1 LTNSISLGE
10 GLRNNLFSAKSTQR
24 AFDKTSY
31 RLATGKRVNSAI
43 DNPINFFK
51 SSVFGHKATTLN
63 KKIEDIGLSLRTIQ
77 EADAG
82 LTGIDHMLKLAKS
95 VATERL
101 AELRAIPG
109 IQTGPDLAP
118 LSDQILADNSVSY
131 FRLNEGAGGSAADSG
146 TLGSNATYQNGPTLG
161 APALYENGDQ
171 SVAFNGINQGVR
183 VPDSAQINLATHSQ
197 RTVELVFNAN
207 DTSGRQVLYEEG
219 GTVNAFSIY
228 IDNGQLHVNG
238 RDSGAW
244 GPANISASIQAG
256 ETYHVAF
263 TFDYTGENTF
273 TGFLNGNPIGSTST
287 NAIFPA
293 HSGDIGI
300 GFMNNDS
307 YFHDGPQNGNGLY
320 FDGRISD
327 VAIYNDR
334 LSNDALLNRANSVLG
349 NQPIDRNEEF
359 ELVLDQIDR
368 MAADS
373 GYKGINLLLNND
385 LITNVNNDGTSS
397 IQTQGRFITSE
408 GLKIQRDGFSDERE
422 LPRIISSIDNA
433 IRQVRAF
440 RRQIA
445 IDNTLLT
452 TREEFT
458 IGTVN
463 TLKASA
469 DDLTLA
475 DLNKE
480 GANLLALDTRSQLG
494 QISLALAG
502 ETTRNVLDLF
512 A

>member
-1 LTNSISLGE
+1 MTSSISLGE
-10 GLRNNLFSAKSTQR
+10 GLRNNLFSVKSTQR
-24 AFDKTSY
+24 AFNKTSY

-51 SSVFGHKATTLN
+51 STAFGQKATILN
-63 KKIEDIGLSLRTIQ
+63 QKLEDIALSLRTIQ
-77 EADAG
+77 EADTGAQ
-82 LTGIDHMLKLAKS
+82 GIDQMLKLAKS
-95 VATERL
+95 VASERL
-101 AELRAIPG
+101 SELRAIPG

-118 LSDQILADNSVSY
+118 LSDQILAENSVSY
-131 FRLNEGAGGSAADSG
+131 YRLNENAGGSAAN
-146 TLGSNATYQNGPTLG
+146 LGSLGNNATYQNGPALG
-161 APALYENGDQ
+161 SPGLYEGSEQ
-171 SVAFNGINQGVR
+171 SVAFNGTNQGVR
-183 VPDSAQINLATHSQ
+183 VPDNAQINLTAHSQ

-228 IDNGQLHVNG
+228 IDDGQIYMNG
-238 RDSGAW
+238 RDAGAW
-244 GPANISASIQAG
+244 GPVNISAPIQAG
-256 ETYHVAF
+256 QSYHVAF
-263 TFDYTGENTF
+263 TFDYTGENRF
-273 TGFLNGNPIGSTST
+273 TGFLNGNPIGSVNT

-307 YFHDGPQNGNGLY
+307 YFHDGPQSGNGYY
-320 FDGRISD
+320 FNGRISD

-334 LSNDALLNRANSVLG
+334 LSDDILANHAGSVIG
-349 NQPIDRNEEF
+349 DQPIDRDTEF
-359 ELVLDQIDR
+359 ELILDQIDR

-373 GYKGINLLLNND
+373 RYKGINLLQGND
-385 LITNVNNDGTSS
+385 LVTNVNNDGTSS
-397 IQTQGRFITSE
+397 IVTNGRFITSE
-408 GLKIQRDGFSDERE
+408 GLKIQRDGFSDELE
-422 LPRIISSIDNA
+422 LPKIISSIDNA
-433 IRQVRAF
+433 IQQVRAF

-445 IDNTLLT
+445 IDSNLLT

-458 IGTVN
+458 IGTAN
-463 TLKASA
+463 TLKAGA